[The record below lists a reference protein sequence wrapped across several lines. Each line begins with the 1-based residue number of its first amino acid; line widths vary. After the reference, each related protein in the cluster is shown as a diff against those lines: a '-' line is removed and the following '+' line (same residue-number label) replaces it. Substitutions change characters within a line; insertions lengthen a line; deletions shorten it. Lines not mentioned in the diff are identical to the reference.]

1 MLKKWSAPYEMTPG
15 FKPFTRESDF
25 GSSFRASE
33 TGDSFFTFQSVGG
46 PFCVFFQSIETVDN
60 GTYLEGPPENAKV
73 SWFLRRGSRYG
84 AQGVKI
90 FDGWSSHRT

>member
-1 MLKKWSAPYEMTPG
+1 MTPG

-46 PFCVFFQSIETVDN
+46 PFFFFQSIETVDS

-73 SWFLRRGSRYG
+73 SWLLRRGSRYG
-84 AQGVKI
+84 VLGVKI
-90 FDGWSSHRT
+90 FVWWSSHCT